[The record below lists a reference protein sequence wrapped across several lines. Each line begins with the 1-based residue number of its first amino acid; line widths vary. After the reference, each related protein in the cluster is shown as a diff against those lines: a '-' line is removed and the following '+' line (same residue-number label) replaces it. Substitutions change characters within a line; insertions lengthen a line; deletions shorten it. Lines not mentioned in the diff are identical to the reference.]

1 MKYILAK
8 KSLASAH
15 GIILKHHTTF
25 KNLVVLNE
33 KEVMCA
39 PGLASETTLEGK
51 ASLINGIIYN
61 NSTEVLTTISH
72 E

>member
-1 MKYILAK
+1 MKYILAQ

-15 GIILKHHTTF
+15 RIILKHHITR

-39 PGLASETTLEGK
+39 PGLASEETLEGK
-51 ASLINGIIYN
+51 AALIEGTIYN
-61 NSTEVLTTISH
+61 NSAEIINAINH